1 MVIRLTIPQFLQ
13 PLTDGA
19 STIQV
24 NGSTVGDCLGYL
36 IERFPDLET
45 ELYDEHGQVLC
56 PGCLFRINDEVAY
69 LDTDTLDK
77 PVKDGDKLS
86 IIPIIGGG

>member
-1 MVIRLTIPQFLQ
+1 MAIRLTIPLFLQ

-19 STIQV
+19 STVQV
-24 NGSTVGDCLGYL
+24 SGNTVGDCLKFL
-36 IERFPDLET
+36 VERFPDLET
-45 ELYDEHGQVLC
+45 ELFDEHAQVLC

-69 LDTDTLDK
+69 LDADTLDK

-86 IIPIIGGG
+86 IIPIISGG